1 MMRENMRKI
10 ILVLVIGCFL
20 ASIPL
25 VRAVDEESQ
34 VNLLD
39 VPLKVS
45 EALGI
50 PLFASQILCS
60 AILFIIVVLPVAFLS
75 KKGWTPPLIVSFL
88 VLGTSVAIGW
98 LPYWFLLVVAM
109 IVALMFAGTM
119 RDWITGK

>member
-1 MMRENMRKI
+1 MNRENMRTVILILI
-10 ILVLVIGCFL
+10 IGIL
-20 ASIPL
+20 ASLPL
-25 VRAVDEESQ
+25 AYAVDEDSQ

-60 AILFIIVVLPVAFLS
+60 AVVFVIFVLPVAFLS
-75 KKGWTPPLIVSFL
+75 KKGYLPPLIVSFL
-88 VLGTSVAIGW
+88 VLGTTVAIGW
-98 LPYWFLLVVAM
+98 LPYWFLLIISM
-109 IVALMFAGTM
+109 IVALMFAGNM

>member
-1 MMRENMRKI
+1 MNRENMRTVILILI
-10 ILVLVIGCFL
+10 IGIL
-20 ASIPL
+20 ASLPL
-25 VRAVDEESQ
+25 AYAVDEDSQ

-39 VPLKVS
+39 VPFKVS

-60 AILFIIVVLPVAFLS
+60 AVVFVIFVLPVAFLS
-75 KKGWTPPLIVSFL
+75 KKGYLPPLIVSFL
-88 VLGTSVAIGW
+88 VLGTTVAIGW
-98 LPYWFLLVVAM
+98 LPYWFLLIISM

>member
-1 MMRENMRKI
+1 
-10 ILVLVIGCFL
+10 
-20 ASIPL
+20 
-25 VRAVDEESQ
+25 
-34 VNLLD
+34 
-39 VPLKVS
+39 LKVS

-75 KKGWTPPLIVSFL
+75 KKGYMPPLIVSFL
-88 VLGTSVAIGW
+88 ILGTSVAIGW
-98 LPYWFLLVVAM
+98 LPYWFLLVIAM

>member
-1 MMRENMRKI
+1 MNRENMRTI
-10 ILVLVIGCFL
+10 ILILIIGIL
-20 ASIPL
+20 ASLPL
-25 VRAVDEESQ
+25 AYAVDEDSQ

-60 AILFIIVVLPVAFLS
+60 AVVFVIFVLPVAFLS
-75 KKGWTPPLIVSFL
+75 KKGYLPPLIVSFL
-88 VLGTSVAIGW
+88 VLGTTVAIGW
-98 LPYWFLLVVAM
+98 LPYWFLLIISM

>member
-1 MMRENMRKI
+1 MNRENMRTI
-10 ILVLVIGCFL
+10 ILILIIGIL
-20 ASIPL
+20 ASLPL
-25 VRAVDEESQ
+25 AYAVDEDSQ

-60 AILFIIVVLPVAFLS
+60 AVVFVMFVLPVAFLS
-75 KKGWTPPLIVSFL
+75 KKGYLPPLIVSFL
-88 VLGTSVAIGW
+88 VLGTTVAIGW
-98 LPYWFLLVVAM
+98 LPYWFLLIISM

>member
-1 MMRENMRKI
+1 MNRENMRKA
-10 ILVLVIGCFL
+10 ILILIIGCFL
-20 ASIPL
+20 ASLPL
-25 VRAVDEESQ
+25 AYAVDEDSQ

-39 VPLKVS
+39 VPSRVS

-60 AILFIIVVLPVAFLS
+60 SVVFVMFVLPVAFLS
-75 KKGWTPPLIVSFL
+75 KKGYLPPLIVSFL
-88 VLGTSVAIGW
+88 VLGTTVAIGW
-98 LPYWFLLVVAM
+98 LPYWFLLILAM